1 MGGGFFDLTGRT
13 AIVTGGASGLGN
25 AIARALAERGAV
37 VVLADRDA
45 AALGAAAEV
54 LAADGLEARTLTV
67 DVTNRDA
74 LTHAVDDLAG
84 ALGRID
90 ILVNSAGIALL
101 DPVTEVPDEHWD
113 RVIGVN
119 LTGTFAACRA
129 VGAHMKRAGYGRI
142 VNIAS
147 QAAHVAL
154 EDHAAYAASK
164 SGLFGLT
171 RSLARELGPH
181 GVTANTLSPTVVL
194 TDLGREAW
202 SGPRGEAHKSQIPA
216 RRFAEPREV
225 AAAALYL
232 ASTEAAMVN
241 GADLRI
247 DGGFTIA

>member
-45 AALGAAAEV
+45 AALGAAADA
-54 LAADGLEARTLTV
+54 LAADGLEARTLAV
-67 DVTNRDA
+67 DVTDRDA
-74 LTHAVDDLAG
+74 LTRAVDDLAS

-101 DPVTEVPDEHWD
+101 APVTEVPDEHWD

-129 VGAHMKRAGYGRI
+129 VATHMKRAGYGRI

-194 TDLGREAW
+194 TDMGREAW
-202 SGPRGEAHKSQIPA
+202 AGPRGEAHKAQIPA

-232 ASTEAAMVN
+232 VSTEAAMVN

>member
-37 VVLADRDA
+37 VVLADLDA
-45 AALGAAAEV
+45 AALGTAAEA
-54 LAADGLEARTLTV
+54 LAADGLDARTLAV
-67 DVTNRDA
+67 DVTDRDA
-74 LTHAVDDLAG
+74 LTRAVDDLAG

-129 VGAHMKRAGYGRI
+129 VATHMKRAGYGRI

-181 GVTANTLSPTVVL
+181 GVTANSLSPTVVL
-194 TDLGREAW
+194 TDLGRQAW
-202 SGPRGEAHKSQIPA
+202 AGPRGEAHKAQIPA